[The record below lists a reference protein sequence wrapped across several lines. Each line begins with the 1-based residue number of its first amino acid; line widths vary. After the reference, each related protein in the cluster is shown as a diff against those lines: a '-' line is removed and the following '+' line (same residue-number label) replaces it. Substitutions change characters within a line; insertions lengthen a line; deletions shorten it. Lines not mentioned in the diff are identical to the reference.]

1 MKQHTSELKNVI
13 KTMGKQID
21 SIITYGN
28 TILHEELYAVTPMF
42 EGNILKSI
50 MKQLDVESSVDI
62 PLETIINYQLGIKV
76 GNSYEYLDYG
86 NYVVIKSE
94 KQEDLDR
101 YKITCYDKMVYSM
114 KQNEELGIEYPIS
127 LKNYLI
133 AVANK
138 IGLQVENT
146 QFANQDRMIPAELYV
161 GLDYT
166 YRDILDEIAQ
176 ATGSNIIINENDKLE
191 VKYFTD
197 TEDTIDEEYLKDVN
211 VNFGE
216 KYGPVN
222 TIVLSRSGGAD
233 NIYYPDPL
241 PEFPIELKISD
252 NQLMNDNNR
261 VDYLPELYEKLNGLE
276 FYINDFSSTGI
287 CYYEPCDIYH
297 VEVRNK
303 TYKCVMLND
312 EINVTAGI
320 EELIHTDLPEQ
331 SQTDYTKADK
341 TDRAIN
347 NTYIIVDK
355 QNQKIEEVVG
365 EVGQYN
371 TRISS
376 VEQEVDRIS
385 QLVQNAVEYKRTIE
399 GYTQIHLTDAM
410 EEDALSVEVRGN
422 VTYISDLYPRE
433 DLYPS
438 ADLYINMEGEELR

>member
-1 MKQHTSELKNVI
+1 
-13 KTMGKQID
+13 MGKQID
-21 SIITYGN
+21 SVITYG
-28 TILHEELYAVTPMF
+28 TTTLHEELYSVTPMF

-62 PLETIINYQLGIKV
+62 PINTIINYQLGVKV

-94 KQEDLDR
+94 KQEDKDTYIL
-101 YKITCYDKMVYSM
+101 TCYDKMVYSM
-114 KQNEELGIEYPIS
+114 KQNEDLGIEYPIS

-133 AVANK
+133 AVATK
-138 IGLQVENT
+138 IGLQVEDT
-146 QFANQDRMIPAELYV
+146 EFANEDRMIPSELYV

-176 ATGSNIIINENDKLE
+176 ATGSNIVINSDDKIE
-191 VKYFTD
+191 VKYFTN
-197 TEDTIDEEYLKDVN
+197 TEDTINEEYLKDVN
-211 VNFGE
+211 INFGE

-222 TIVLSRSGGAD
+222 TIVLSRSGGTD

-287 CYYEPCDIYH
+287 CYYEPCDVYN
-297 VEVRNK
+297 VSVRGK

-312 EINVTAGI
+312 EINVTSGI
-320 EELIHTDLPEQ
+320 EELIHTDMPEQ

-347 NTYIIVDK
+347 KTYVIVDK
-355 QNQKIEEVVG
+355 QNQEIEALAENVST
-365 EVGQYN
+365 YDS
-371 TRISS
+371 RIAS
-376 VEQEVDRIS
+376 VEISVDEIR
-385 QLVQNAVEYKRTIE
+385 QQVENAVDYKRTVE
-399 GYTQIHLTDAM
+399 GYTQIHLTEAM
-410 EEDALSVEVRGN
+410 EEDALSVEVRGSI
-422 VTYISDLYPRE
+422 TYLSDLYPRE

-438 ADLYINMEGEELR
+438 ADLYVNMEGEELR